1 MTIKA
6 VIFDVDGTIADTE
19 REGHL
24 PACNEAFKEMGLGI
38 YWTWKEFIEL
48 LNKIPGNA
56 NRLKHVLQT
65 EYNKY
70 TEEYIENIVNR
81 FARVKKNIYINKY
94 AAHVPLRK
102 GVVELIHKTLEKDIR
117 LAIVTTSHE
126 SQVHALLSNQLGKL
140 HKHFDPILGKESG
153 IKTGEEGMLY
163 EKCLDL
169 IQKNPEEC
177 IVIEDSE
184 SGMKAA
190 LKAKIP
196 TLVCYNEY
204 TQRENFEGA
213 FLVTDCLSKL
223 NLTDLLN
230 GKYNLETKEKR
241 T

>member
-6 VIFDVDGTIADTE
+6 IIFDVDGTIADTE
-19 REGHL
+19 RVGHL
-24 PACNEAFKEMGLGI
+24 PACNEAFKEMGLEI
-38 YWTWKEFIEL
+38 YWTWEKFVQL

-65 EYNKY
+65 EYNKR
-70 TEEYIENIVNR
+70 TEECIEDIVNR
-81 FARVKKNIYINKY
+81 FARIKKNIYINKY
-94 AAHVPLRK
+94 AANVPLRK
-102 GVVELIHKTLEKDIR
+102 GVVELIHKILERDIK

-140 HKHFDPILGKESG
+140 YKYFDPILGKESG
-153 IKTGEEGMLY
+153 VKTGEEGILY

-177 IVIEDSE
+177 IAIEDSE

-204 TQRENFEGA
+204 TQKENFEGA
-213 FLVTDCLSKL
+213 FLVIDCLSKL
-223 NLTDLLN
+223 NPTDLLD
-230 GKYNLETKEKR
+230 GKYNLKTKER
-241 T
+241 LT